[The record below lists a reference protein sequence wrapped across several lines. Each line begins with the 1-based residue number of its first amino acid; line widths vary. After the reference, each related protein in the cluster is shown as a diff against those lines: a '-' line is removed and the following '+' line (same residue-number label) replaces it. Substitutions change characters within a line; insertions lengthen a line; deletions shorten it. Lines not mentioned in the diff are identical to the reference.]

1 MSERERKLLL
11 FFGAAGVILLCF
23 WGYKSY
29 TGKRMEIEMKRQQ
42 AQQTLDQAKL
52 FMKSRDAV
60 ADEIEWLAKHE
71 PQPEAG
77 EQVPSKLQ
85 ALAAAE
91 GTRAGLTMKKQD
103 ILAATQK
110 EGQENMRYRRAQ
122 VKFTVTGDEKKI
134 YAWFDRMHSPDDFRV
149 ISELA
154 FVTNREDDSLIDCV
168 VTFDQW
174 YVPLPPEI

>member
-29 TGKRMEIEMKRQQ
+29 VGKRMEIELKRDK
-42 AQQTLDQAKL
+42 AQQTLDQSKL

-91 GTRAGLTMKKQD
+91 GARAGLTMKKQD
-103 ILAATQK
+103 ILASIQK
-110 EGQENMRYRRAQ
+110 EDEVKNRYRRAQ
-122 VKFTVTGDEKKI
+122 VKFTVTGEEKKI

-149 ISELA
+149 ISELS
-154 FVTNREDDSLIDCV
+154 FITNREDGSLIDCV

>member
-1 MSERERKLLL
+1 MLGLLP
-11 FFGAAGVILLCF
+11 FHFN
-23 WGYKSY
+23 
-29 TGKRMEIEMKRQQ
+29 
-42 AQQTLDQAKL
+42 
-52 FMKSRDAV
+52 
-60 ADEIEWLAKHE
+60 
-71 PQPEAG
+71 
-77 EQVPSKLQ
+77 LQ
-85 ALAAAE
+85 AFAHIAFVTPKA
-91 GTRAGLTMKKQD
+91 KQD

-110 EGQENMRYRRAQ
+110 EGQENMHYRRAQ
-122 VKFTVTGDEKKI
+122 VKFTVTGEEKKI